1 LSNAFDYP
9 KKSYQSEARL
19 NLIMTLNHF
28 KKFNPKGKNSN
39 GSETQ
44 CSVAVTEHDYN
55 DK

>member
-1 LSNAFDYP
+1 
-9 KKSYQSEARL
+9 
-19 NLIMTLNHF
+19 MTLNHF

-55 DK
+55 DKQEPTGLPYK